1 MSDTREQWLNRAVG
15 FCRAHLADRAQIDLP
30 TAVRVSCGFP
40 GGRGSSRKTI
50 GQCWPAELSA
60 DATREMFIS
69 PTLSVVREILAT
81 LLHEC
86 IHAALPANVGH
97 KGPFKRAAIAAGLE
111 GKMTA
116 TVASATL
123 VPTLDSWSATLGAY
137 PGAALSLAGRVV
149 QSTRLI
155 KVECPCGCVARI
167 TRKWLDQVGEPTCG
181 CGGLMVAN
189 I

>member
-123 VPTLDSWSATLGAY
+123 VPTLD
-137 PGAALSLAGRVV
+137 
-149 QSTRLI
+149 
-155 KVECPCGCVARI
+155 
-167 TRKWLDQVGEPTCG
+167 
-181 CGGLMVAN
+181 
-189 I
+189 